1 MKKTTVINSEIAAA
15 DISNLMNKYKNTKT
29 TLDGVEFASKKE
41 AHRWGELR
49 LLERAG
55 EISDLQRQVK
65 YELVPPQKRPSGGT
79 ERAVY
84 YIADFVYT
92 QNGNT
97 VVEDVKGYRNP
108 QSAGYAKFVIKRK
121 LMLIR
126 YGLEIK
132 EV

>member
-1 MKKTTVINSEIAAA
+1 
-15 DISNLMNKYKNTKT
+15 MNKYGNTKT
-29 TLDGVEFASKKE
+29 MLDGMGFDSKKE
-41 AHRWGELR
+41 AHRWRELR

-55 EISDLQRQVK
+55 EISGLQRQVK
-65 YELVPPQKRPSGGT
+65 YELVPPQKKPSGGA
-79 ERAVY
+79 ERAIY
-84 YIADFVYT
+84 YIADFVYV

-121 LMLIR
+121 LMLMR
-126 YGLEIK
+126 YGVEIK